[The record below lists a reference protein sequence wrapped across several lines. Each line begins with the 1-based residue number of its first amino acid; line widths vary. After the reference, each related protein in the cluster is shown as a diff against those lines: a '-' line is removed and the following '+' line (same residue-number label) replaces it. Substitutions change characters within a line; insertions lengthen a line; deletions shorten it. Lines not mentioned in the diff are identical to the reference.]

1 MAATQKM
8 NEPEIACPAA
18 VPPPPLDAAFLQAIL
33 EHVAHPIFVKDREFR
48 FVLVNDALAKLV
60 AIPRERLLG
69 ATDYDFFPRHE
80 ADHFRAKDEALFALG
95 DVVEAVEERLT
106 DGEGDV
112 HVLATTK
119 VPLRTPEGVITH
131 LVGIVHDITDLARAQ
146 DDLRQRNERLE
157 GFLSER
163 ASALEAAQQELMR
176 RQRLALIGQLSGG
189 IAHQVRNPLAT
200 IRNAT
205 YLLRLALGDDLH
217 DDVRRSLDIIDDEVA
232 RANRIITDLVD
243 YARVGPAR
251 RRRSALGYALG
262 QAQGGVVVP
271 EQVTLTIDVPEP
283 CDVCVD
289 CEQVQRALC
298 NLLRNAVEAASPVGA
313 VTLTA
318 TEDADWVTLEV
329 IDSGPGLPEDVR
341 TQLDDPNDETRPTG
355 VGMGLLTARALIE
368 NQGGTLR
375 HESRAEG
382 GSRFVATLPRR

>member
-1 MAATQKM
+1 M
-8 NEPEIACPAA
+8 NEPEIACPPA

-131 LVGIVHDITDLARAQ
+131 LVGIVHDITALARAQ

-313 VTLTA
+313 VALTA
-318 TEDADWVTLEV
+318 TEEADWVTLEV

>member
-1 MAATQKM
+1 M
-8 NEPEIACPAA
+8 NEPESARPDA
-18 VPPPPLDAAFLQAIL
+18 VPPPPLDAAFLHAIL
-33 EHVAHPIFVKDREFR
+33 EHVAHPIFVKDRGFR
-48 FVLVNDALAKLV
+48 FVLVNDALSKLV

-69 ATDYDFFPRHE
+69 ATDYDFFPRSE
-80 ADHFRAKDEALFALG
+80 ADYFRARDEELFIRG
-95 DVVEAVEERLT
+95 EVVEAVEERLT
-106 DGEGDV
+106 DGAGEV

-119 VPLRTPEGVITH
+119 VPLRTRAGEITH
-131 LVGIVHDITDLARAQ
+131 LVGIVHDITALARAQ

-243 YARVGPAR
+243 YARVGPAQR
-251 RRRSALGYALG
+251 RRCALAYALG
-262 QAQGGVVVP
+262 QAQGGVIVP
-271 EQVTLTIDVPEP
+271 EAVALTITVPEP

-298 NLLRNAVEAASPVGA
+298 NLLRNAVEAASPVG
-313 VTLTA
+313 VVSVTA
-318 TEDADWVTLEV
+318 TEDVAWVTLEV
-329 IDSGPGLPEDVR
+329 SDSGPGLPDDVR
-341 TQLDDPNDETRPTG
+341 TQLDDPNDDTRPTG

-375 HESRAEG
+375 HEPRGDG
-382 GSRFVATLPRR
+382 GTRFVATLPRR

>member
-1 MAATQKM
+1 MS
-8 NEPEIACPAA
+8 EPESARPDA
-18 VPPPPLDAAFLQAIL
+18 VTLPPLDAAFLQAIL
-33 EHVAHPIFVKDREFR
+33 EHVAHPIFVKDRAFR

-60 AIPRERLLG
+60 AISRERLLG
-69 ATDYDFFPRHE
+69 ATDYEFFPRPE
-80 ADHFRAKDEALFALG
+80 ADHFRAKDEELFARG
-95 DVVEAVEERLT
+95 EVVEAVEERLT
-106 DGEGDV
+106 DGDGEV

-119 VPLRTPEGVITH
+119 VPLRTPSGEITH

-205 YLLRLALGDDLH
+205 YLLRLALGDDPH

-251 RRRSALGYALG
+251 RRRCALAYALG
-262 QAQGGVVVP
+262 QAQGGVIVP
-271 EQVTLTIDVPEP
+271 EQLTLTLTVPEP

-298 NLLRNAVEAASPVGA
+298 NLLRNAVEAASPTGEVS
-313 VTLTA
+313 VTA
-318 TEDADWVTLEV
+318 TEDLEWVTLEV
-329 IDSGPGLPEDVR
+329 TDSGPGLPDDVR
-341 TQLDDPNDETRPTG
+341 TQFDAPDDDTRPTG

-375 HESRAEG
+375 HEPRVEG
-382 GSRFVATLPRR
+382 GTRFVATLPRR

>member
-1 MAATQKM
+1 MATTQEM
-8 NEPEIACPAA
+8 NEPEIACPPA

-131 LVGIVHDITDLARAQ
+131 LVGIVHDITALARAQ